1 MEHDDQGTRI
11 AGESGDKRGRPQR
24 LAGRQRAGYGASRD
38 SKEGRL
44 VARRWTANTMDMPGD
59 VELRIVDPHRPAA
72 TRRC

>member
-11 AGESGDKRGRPQR
+11 AGESRDKRGRPQR
-24 LAGRQRAGYGASRD
+24 LAGRQRARHGASRD

-72 TRRC
+72 TRWC